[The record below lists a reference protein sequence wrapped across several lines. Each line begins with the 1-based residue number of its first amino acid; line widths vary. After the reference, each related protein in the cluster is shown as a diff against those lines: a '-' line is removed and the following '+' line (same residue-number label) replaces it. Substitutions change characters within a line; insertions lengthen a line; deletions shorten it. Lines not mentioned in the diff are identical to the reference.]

1 MWNKLAAKEVIEGR
15 KCLLAAKSAPVNAP
29 VASNGWALAGWN
41 KAMFLGEAEAC
52 FSRARLFRNRVAA

>member
-1 MWNKLAAKEVIEGR
+1 MWTKLAAKELIEGR
-15 KCLLAAKSAPVNAP
+15 KCLAAAKSAPLDAP

-52 FSRARLFRNRVAA
+52 FSRARQFRTRAVA